1 MKTTY
6 CCPYC
11 DFETEIADKLLEHL
25 AKFHDYPRNPPKIV
39 RYVLIRTEYP

>member
-11 DFETEIADKLLEHL
+11 EFDTHSGVELIEHL
-25 AKFHDYPRNPPKIV
+25 AKFHDFPHNPPKIK
-39 RYVLIRTEYP
+39 RYVLIRIEYP